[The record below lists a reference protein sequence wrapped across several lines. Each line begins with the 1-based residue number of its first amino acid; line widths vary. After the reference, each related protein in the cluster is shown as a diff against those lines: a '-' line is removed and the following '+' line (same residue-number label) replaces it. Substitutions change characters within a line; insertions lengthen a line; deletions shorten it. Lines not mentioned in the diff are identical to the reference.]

1 MLGEFKEFALKG
13 NMVDMAIGIIIGAAF
28 GAVVASLVADIITP
42 AIASLVQ
49 APDFTRMFAVLR
61 NPTGGVYTSVEEA
74 RKAGAVVLSY
84 GTFLN
89 TIFSFLLV
97 SFALF
102 LVVRAINRLRRT
114 KAETA
119 AVAEPVAPTAQEV
132 LLSEI
137 RDLLKVRSVG

>member
-13 NMVDMAIGIIIGAAF
+13 NMVDMAIGIVIGAAF
-28 GAVVASLVADIITP
+28 GAVVASLVADILTP
-42 AIASLVQ
+42 AIAALVQ
-49 APDFTRMFAVLR
+49 APDFKNLFAVLR
-61 NPTGGVYTSVEEA
+61 NPAGGVYLTAEDA

-89 TIFSFLLV
+89 AIFSFLLV
-97 SFALF
+97 AFALF
-102 LVVRAINRLRRT
+102 IVVRGINRLRRA

-137 RDLLKVRSVG
+137 RDLLKGRV